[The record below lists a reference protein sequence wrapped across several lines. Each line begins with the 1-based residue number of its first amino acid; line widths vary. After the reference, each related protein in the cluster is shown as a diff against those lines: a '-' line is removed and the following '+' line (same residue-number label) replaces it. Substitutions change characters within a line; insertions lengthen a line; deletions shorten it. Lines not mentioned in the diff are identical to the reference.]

1 MARKNAV
8 RTVIQLTCTCDRPYT
23 YHSQKNTR
31 NVPKRKGKEGSR
43 GNSSSNRLELRKYC
57 PRCRS
62 HQIFRETR
70 R

>member
-8 RTVIQLTCTCDRPYT
+8 RTVIQLTCTGDHPYT
-23 YHSQKNTR
+23 YHSEKNTR
-31 NVPKRKGKEGSR
+31 NVPKRKEGAR
-43 GNSSSNRLELRKYC
+43 GNPSSNRLELRKYC